1 MRLQLETIDDNN
13 IKVLSKTT
21 GKHAGNIIRKN
32 INSGEWVFRAI
43 ECGCVWETEVIFEL
57 ATKIEQMNKNE
68 KL

>member
-1 MRLQLETIDDNN
+1 MRLELETIDDNN

-21 GKHAGNIIRKN
+21 GRHAGNIIRKN
-32 INSGEWVFRAI
+32 INSGDWVFRAI

-57 ATKIEQMNKNE
+57 AETIENMNKKE